1 MKKLIVLAAVTAL
14 LTGVSL
20 PSFAATKSLEQKCKA
35 QAEKHKIGGDK
46 MDAYVKTCV
55 AKHMKHRKHVKHVKH
70 VKHEK
75 NSTTKPADPKTAPS
89 ASEPTPSA
97 PAQSGN

>member
-35 QAEKHKIGGDK
+35 QAEKHKIGEDK

-70 VKHEK
+70 VKD
-75 NSTTKPADPKTAPS
+75 SSSKPADPKTAPS
-89 ASEPTPSA
+89 ASEAAPSA
-97 PAQSGN
+97 PAQSGK

>member
-35 QAEKHKIGGDK
+35 QAEKHKIGEDK
-46 MDAYVKTCV
+46 MDTYIKTCV
-55 AKHMKHRKHVKHVKH
+55 AKHMKHRKHVKHI
-70 VKHEK
+70 KHEK
-75 NSTTKPADPKTAPS
+75 GSSSKPADPKNAPS
-89 ASEPTPSA
+89 ASEPTPSS